1 MGVGSKGCDLGREM
15 FAEGS
20 DRVCEVQKKPTVRGR
35 PRPGCAGDMGDSVE
49 MGGFVRAS
57 AIIANDAAS
66 VR

>member
-1 MGVGSKGCDLGREM
+1 M